1 MAVLI
6 IGGLLALV
14 IFGYSILGLIFDW
27 EKWKLNLQIAK

>member
-27 EKWKLNLQIAK
+27 EK

>member
-6 IGGLLALV
+6 VGGLLALV

-27 EKWKLNLQIAK
+27 EK